1 MLYRVTILNGQH
13 YCFTPKDMKNRIPI
27 KVFDFSETIFVFSN
41 RFRSFFAIFSK
52 NKISSERVNK
62 TNEFH

>member
-1 MLYRVTILNGQH
+1 MSQH
-13 YCFTPKDMKNRIPI
+13 YCFTPKDMMKNRIPI
-27 KVFDFSETIFVFSN
+27 KISDFSELIFVFQIV
-41 RFRSFFAIFSK
+41 FIHHYAIISSK